1 MTPREWNTAVGTG
14 LLRIGAGVALLRW
27 RRVLIRLAGA
37 DDDDGTVRMLFTY
50 FGVRD
55 ITLGVATL
63 AATHPNGDVAQAV
76 TWQGVADA
84 TDAALIAGVAA
95 RGHFPRT
102 RAIGL
107 TALAAVT
114 AVGEYVT
121 ALSLRRKG

>member
-1 MTPREWNTAVGTG
+1 MTAREWNTAVGTG

-37 DDDDGTVRMLFTY
+37 DDDDRTVRMLFTY

-76 TWQGVADA
+76 TWQGVADT

-95 RGHFPRT
+95 RGHFPQA